1 MVWEDCVC
9 GGGSHKVQGCG
20 RDFALVSVLL
30 ISPWLAGFV
39 SAAEDLKKSKGV
51 DEILC
56 VAVNDP
62 FVMEAWGNE
71 NHAPGKVSRG
81 RVF

>member
-1 MVWEDCVC
+1 
-9 GGGSHKVQGCG
+9 
-20 RDFALVSVLL
+20 
-30 ISPWLAGFV
+30 LAGFV

-71 NHAPGKVSRG
+71 NHAPGKVSRA
-81 RVF
+81 RVFLVFFPVREREA

>member
-1 MVWEDCVC
+1 M
-9 GGGSHKVQGCG
+9 
-20 RDFALVSVLL
+20 
-30 ISPWLAGFV
+30 

-71 NHAPGKVSRG
+71 NHAPGKVSFLT
-81 RVF
+81 VFYALEREAFFQTHILAFYTYKGTSSTL

>member
-1 MVWEDCVC
+1 
-9 GGGSHKVQGCG
+9 
-20 RDFALVSVLL
+20 
-30 ISPWLAGFV
+30 LAGFV

-71 NHAPGKVSRG
+71 NHAPGKVS
-81 RVF
+81 

>member
-1 MVWEDCVC
+1 M
-9 GGGSHKVQGCG
+9 SI
-20 RDFALVSVLL
+20 LL

-71 NHAPGKVSRG
+71 NHAPGKVS
-81 RVF
+81 

>member
-1 MVWEDCVC
+1 
-9 GGGSHKVQGCG
+9 
-20 RDFALVSVLL
+20 
-30 ISPWLAGFV
+30 LAGFV

-71 NHAPGKVSRG
+71 NHAPGKVSPAPFLNFFMRT
-81 RVF
+81 